1 MATSAANKYR
11 VADKYLRIA
20 ANLDHS
26 ADGDIDAIRRDEERV
41 HNEWKSSR
49 ARANSTAE
57 NNED

>member
-26 ADGDIDAIRRDEERV
+26 TEGGTDAIHGDEKQV
-41 HNEWKSSR
+41 YNDWKSSR

-57 NNED
+57 NKED